1 MTAIPQLELGISNG
15 WILLLA
21 YAVGFL
27 LALAPF
33 SKDDKAR
40 LFADPKLK
48 LRGIKR
54 AILHIGQLV
63 AVTFIVIMVLTPI
76 TLASGVLV
84 GGVAIYV
91 LGYSMVLISL
101 RYCQESLK
109 MSTNRSLKMSAFR

>member
-1 MTAIPQLELGISNG
+1 MTAIPHLEPGISNG
-15 WILLLA
+15 WILLLV

-33 SKDDKAR
+33 SKDDMAR

-63 AVTFIVIMVLTPI
+63 AVTFIVIMVFASI
-76 TLASGVLV
+76 THAGAGAWS
-84 GGVAIYV
+84 
-91 LGYSMVLISL
+91 
-101 RYCQESLK
+101 
-109 MSTNRSLKMSAFR
+109 